1 MYLSK
6 TDDFFFNLYCQ
17 EIGLTADKK
26 RGMLNN
32 VSTEKKKKDKNKQT
46 NKRTTITKTLIL
58 AITKGISY
66 KLSVQCRRKQGLKH
80 KGKIQY
86 RHDFL
91 WSVFCTHK
99 IFNST

>member
-46 NKRTTITKTLIL
+46 NKKF
-58 AITKGISY
+58 K
-66 KLSVQCRRKQGLKH
+66 
-80 KGKIQY
+80 
-86 RHDFL
+86 DM
-91 WSVFCTHK
+91 
-99 IFNST
+99 